1 MGIFLMAN
9 ITDVFFQ
16 VTWDGVTYVTSLR
29 KVLKS
34 SSNPPMIFDYEIL
47 TYSNDE
53 KSIYLN
59 FTKRDMTEEEETEVS
74 DYIKSIEADEA
85 LSLKML
91 RNEQARDILEKTDW
105 YVIRKQETG
114 VAIPEDVLTLR
125 EQARAQVE
133 HD

>member
-1 MGIFLMAN
+1 MAN

-34 SSNPPMIFDYEIL
+34 SSNPPMSFDYEIL

-105 YVIRKQETG
+105 DVIRKQETG

>member
-1 MGIFLMAN
+1 MELFLMSN
-9 ITDVFFQ
+9 INDVFFQ
-16 VTWDGVTYVTSLR
+16 VTWDGVTYVTSIK

-34 SSNPPMIFDYEIL
+34 SASPVMSFDYEIL

-53 KSIYLN
+53 RSVYIN
-59 FTKRDMTEEEETEVS
+59 FTKRDMTPDEETEVS

-91 RNEQARDILEKTDW
+91 RNEQARDILAKTDW

-114 VAIPEDVLTLR
+114 IEIPEEILTMR
-125 EQARAQVE
+125 DAARNQVE
-133 HD
+133 HV

>member
-1 MGIFLMAN
+1 MAN

-34 SSNPPMIFDYEIL
+34 SSQPPMSFDYEIL

-53 KSIYLN
+53 RSVYIN
-59 FTKRDMTEEEETEVS
+59 FTKRDMTAEEETEVS
-74 DYIKSIEADEA
+74 DYIKTIEADEA

-105 YVIRKQETG
+105 YVIRQQETG
-114 VAIPEDVLTLR
+114 VAVPEDVLTLR
-125 EQARAQVE
+125 EQARAQVQ